1 MTVFFPIVDAQNRPV
16 DVRFRGGAARS
27 VDTLPTLSP
36 RSAEGKQK
44 ISLVSRGC
52 AYDGRVQ
59 FHQLTYFVAVADAR
73 HFTRAAELMRVAQPS
88 LSQQIRALERDVG
101 AELFHRIRG
110 NLSLTEAGETLL
122 PFARRILADTES
134 AYQAVREL
142 DELGRG
148 RVRLGATPSLC
159 TGLLPSMLAGFRAA
173 YPGIEL
179 TLHESGSRDLQ
190 TDLSEGA
197 LDLAIVVDSRLREQS
212 QSRLSTQPLLI
223 EELVVISAKDRPAPV
238 RRARLRIADL
248 KGKPLVMFRRGY
260 DLRDATVNACRA
272 EGFEPSFAIEGG
284 EMDAVLEFVRAGIG
298 VAVVPSTVVK
308 EGFRV
313 TRFAEPGL
321 SRVVRL
327 AYRQDVE
334 PTRAVR
340 ALRDAITS
348 YLANAATLPSGTR
361 SLVKPH

>member
-1 MTVFFPIVDAQNRPV
+1 M
-16 DVRFRGGAARS
+16 
-27 VDTLPTLSP
+27 
-36 RSAEGKQK
+36 
-44 ISLVSRGC
+44 
-52 AYDGRVQ
+52 Q
-59 FHQLTYFVAVADAR
+59 FHQLAYFVAVADTR
-73 HFTRAAELMRVAQPS
+73 HFTRAAERMRVAQPS

-101 AELFHRIRG
+101 AELFHRMRG

-159 TGLLPSMLAGFRAA
+159 TGLLPAMLAGFRSA

-197 LDLAIVVDSRLREQS
+197 LDLAIVVDSRVRDQG
-212 QSRLSTQPLLI
+212 RLSTQPLLI
-223 EELVVISAKDRPAPV
+223 EELVVISAKDLPAPV
-238 RRARLRIADL
+238 RRTRMRISDL

-298 VAVVPSTVVK
+298 IAVVPSTVAK
-308 EGFRV
+308 DRFRV

-321 SRVVRL
+321 NRVVRL

-334 PTRAVR
+334 PSKAVR
-340 ALRDAITS
+340 ALRD
-348 YLANAATLPSGTR
+348 TLIHEFGRWKDS
-361 SLVKPH
+361 

>member
-1 MTVFFPIVDAQNRPV
+1 
-16 DVRFRGGAARS
+16 
-27 VDTLPTLSP
+27 
-36 RSAEGKQK
+36 
-44 ISLVSRGC
+44 
-52 AYDGRVQ
+52 VQ
-59 FHQLTYFVAVADAR
+59 FHQLVYFVAVAETR
-73 HFTRAAELMRVAQPS
+73 HFTRAAERVRVAQPS

-159 TGLLPSMLAGFRAA
+159 TGLLPAMLAEFRTA

-190 TDLSEGA
+190 TDLAEGA
-197 LDLAIVVDSRLREQS
+197 LDLAMIVDSRPHDHNL
-212 QSRLSTQPLLI
+212 LATLPLLV
-223 EELVVISAKDRPAPV
+223 EELVVISAQDRPAPV
-238 RRARLRIADL
+238 RRARMRIADL
-248 KGKPLVMFRRGY
+248 KGLPLVMFRRGY
-260 DLRDATVNACRA
+260 DLRDATVDACRA

-284 EMDAVLEFVRAGIG
+284 EMDAVLEFVRAGLGI
-298 VAVVPSTVVK
+298 AVVPSTVVRDR
-308 EGFRV
+308 FRV

-327 AYRQDVE
+327 AYRRDVE
-334 PTRAVR
+334 PTRAIR
-340 ALRDAITS
+340 ALRDAVTG
-348 YLANAATLPSGTR
+348 YLADEAVLPRGTR
-361 SLVKPH
+361 PLR

>member
-1 MTVFFPIVDAQNRPV
+1 L
-16 DVRFRGGAARS
+16 G
-27 VDTLPTLSP
+27 
-36 RSAEGKQK
+36 
-44 ISLVSRGC
+44 LVSRGC
-52 AYDGRVQ
+52 AYDGAVQ
-59 FHQLTYFVAVADAR
+59 LHQLAYFVAVADTR
-73 HFTRAAELMRVAQPS
+73 HFTRAAERMRVAQPS
-88 LSQQIRALERDVG
+88 LSQQVRALERDVG

-122 PFARRILADTES
+122 PFARRMLAEVES

-159 TGLLPSMLAGFRAA
+159 TGLLPAMLAGFRAA

-179 TLHESGSRDLQ
+179 TVHESGSRDLQ
-190 TDLSEGA
+190 TELSEGG
-197 LDLAIVVDSRLREQS
+197 LDLAIIVDSRLRDEN
-212 QSRLSTQPLLI
+212 RLSTLPLLI

-238 RRARLRIADL
+238 RRARVRISDLRD
-248 KGKPLVMFRRGY
+248 KPLVMFRRGY

-284 EMDAVLEFVRAGIG
+284 EMDAVLEFVMAGMGI
-298 VAVVPSTVVK
+298 AVVPSTVVRDR
-308 EGFRV
+308 FRV

-334 PTRAVR
+334 PSRAVR
-340 ALRDAITS
+340 ALRDAITAH
-348 YLANAATLPSGTR
+348 LATPAALPRGTQ
-361 SLVKPH
+361 SLVN

>member
-1 MTVFFPIVDAQNRPV
+1 MM
-16 DVRFRGGAARS
+16 GA
-27 VDTLPTLSP
+27 
-36 RSAEGKQK
+36 
-44 ISLVSRGC
+44 
-52 AYDGRVQ
+52 VQ
-59 FHQLTYFVAVADAR
+59 LHQLAYFVAVADTR
-73 HFTRAAELMRVAQPS
+73 HFTRAAERMRVAQPS
-88 LSQQIRALERDVG
+88 LSQQVRALERDVG

-122 PFARRILADTES
+122 PFARRMLAEAES

-159 TGLLPSMLAGFRAA
+159 TGLLPAMLAGFRAA

-179 TLHESGSRDLQ
+179 TVHESGSRDLQ
-190 TDLSEGA
+190 TELSEGG
-197 LDLAIVVDSRLREQS
+197 LDLAIIVDSRLRDE
-212 QSRLSTQPLLI
+212 SRLSTLPLLI
-223 EELVVISAKDRPAPV
+223 EELVVISAKDQAAPV
-238 RRARLRIADL
+238 RRARLRICDL
-248 KGKPLVMFRRGY
+248 RDKPLVMFRRGY

-284 EMDAVLEFVRAGIG
+284 EMDAVLEFVRAGMGI
-298 VAVVPSTVVK
+298 AVVPSTVVRDR
-308 EGFRV
+308 FRV

-334 PTRAVR
+334 PSRAVR
-340 ALRDAITS
+340 ALRDAITRH
-348 YLANAATLPSGTR
+348 LANAAALPRGTQ
-361 SLVKPH
+361 SLVRAGSAS